1 LITTQHLI
9 VGVVCVHKL
18 VVIGSAEK
26 STMSRRETAAE
37 IKARWGKPGVS
48 KGNSIA
54 ENYARNVAGSAGPLF
69 DQPKTVLN
77 DFAGCIA
84 KLTPLL
90 AMPNMTGV
98 PRTNLKGVIEFL
110 QGYQAPQSVASDET
124 LRVKELEKEL
134 AALKLAASE
143 EASKKVGVSAPAGS
157 LPPPSTY
164 AEAVRREFNRA
175 KHAEARADK
184 LNRAKMVAVSS
195 AAAAIRQQEKEK
207 FLREKFKE
215 GYVPLD
221 VRKNKQRIASE
232 AKTKKKPT
240 SVVQKAA
247 LVAHTFVRF
256 TRAQMREH
264 QLQVLKA
271 TGCDRWFSV
280 AERAAY
286 KALSPARKAE
296 IKAQRT
302 LNTEL
307 AQAKKAAEREKF
319 RQERQ
324 QRVAAL
330 AKARVEALARSN
342 PKQVYKGKG
351 KATKMPPHCS
361 HRFEINSAGTRTVC
375 RDCGAFGTDA

>member
-1 LITTQHLI
+1 
-9 VGVVCVHKL
+9 
-18 VVIGSAEK
+18 
-26 STMSRRETAAE
+26 MSRRETAAE
-37 IKARWGKPGVS
+37 IKARWAEKPSTPKDAARPPPGGTPVTTVEACCE
-48 KGNSIA
+48 NIRQIFADPSI
-54 ENYARNVAGSAGPLF
+54 
-69 DQPKTVLN
+69 
-77 DFAGCIA
+77 
-84 KLTPLL
+84 
-90 AMPNMTGV
+90 
-98 PRTNLKGVIEFL
+98 KGVTHEKAKAAWRFL
-110 QGYQAPQSVASDET
+110 QSFTGIQPQSGSQTDAARID
-124 LRVKELEKEL
+124 ELEKEL

-143 EASKKVGVSAPAGS
+143 EASKKVGASAPAGS

-184 LNRAKMVAVSS
+184 LNRAKMAAVSS
-195 AAAAIRQQEKEK
+195 AAAVIRQQEKEK

-232 AKTKKKPT
+232 ANKKVKPT

-271 TGCDRWFSV
+271 TGCDKWFSA

-361 HRFEINSAGTRTVC
+361 HRFVINDSGTRTVC

>member
-1 LITTQHLI
+1 
-9 VGVVCVHKL
+9 
-18 VVIGSAEK
+18 
-26 STMSRRETAAE
+26 MSRRETAAE
-37 IKARWGKPGVS
+37 IKARVMGKSGSS

-54 ENYARNVAGSAGPLF
+54 ENYAKNVVGSAGPLF
-69 DQPKTVLN
+69 DQPKVVLN
-77 DFAGCIA
+77 DFVGCIA
-84 KLTPLL
+84 KLSPLL

-98 PRTNLKGVIEFL
+98 PRTNLKAVIAFL
-110 QGYQAPQSVASDET
+110 QDYRGPSQSGLQTDAARID
-124 LRVKELEKEL
+124 ELEKEL

-143 EASKKVGVSAPAGS
+143 EASKKAGVSAPAGS

-184 LNRAKMVAVSS
+184 LNRAKMAAVSS

-207 FLREKFKE
+207 HLREKFKE

-232 AKTKKKPT
+232 AKVKTKPT

-247 LVAHTFVRF
+247 LVAHAFVRF

-271 TGCDRWFSV
+271 TGCDRWFSA

-302 LNTEL
+302 LNTKL
-307 AQAKKAAEREKF
+307 VQAKKAAEREKF

-330 AKARVEALARSN
+330 TKARVEALARSN

-351 KATKMPPHCS
+351 KATKMPPRCS
-361 HRFEINSAGTRTVC
+361 HRFEINSTGTRTVC

>member
-1 LITTQHLI
+1 
-9 VGVVCVHKL
+9 
-18 VVIGSAEK
+18 
-26 STMSRRETAAE
+26 MSRRETAAE
-37 IKARWGKPGVS
+37 IKARVMGK
-48 KGNSIA
+48 SIS
-54 ENYARNVAGSAGPLF
+54 ENYKKNVGPAGPLF
-69 DQPKTVLN
+69 DLPKVPLG
-77 DFAGCIA
+77 DFGGCIA

-98 PRTNLKGVIEFL
+98 PRVNLKGVIDFL
-110 QGYQAPQSVASDET
+110 SNYREPSQQSGSQTNAA
-124 LRVKELEKEL
+124 RVDELEKEL
-134 AALKLAASE
+134 AALKLAASV
-143 EASKKVGVSAPAGS
+143 EASKKPDVPASGGT

-175 KHAEARADK
+175 RHAEARADK
-184 LNRAKMVAVSS
+184 LNRAKMAAVSS
-195 AAAAIRQQEKEK
+195 AAASIRQQEKELA
-207 FLREKFKE
+207 LREKFKE

-232 AKTKKKPT
+232 AKAKKKPT

-264 QLQVLKA
+264 QVQVLKA
-271 TGCDRWFSV
+271 TGCDRWFSA

-302 LNTEL
+302 LNAEL
-307 AQAKKAAEREKF
+307 AQAAKAAEREKF

-324 QRVAAL
+324 QRVTAL

-361 HRFEINSAGTRTVC
+361 HRFEINATGTRTVC

>member
-1 LITTQHLI
+1 
-9 VGVVCVHKL
+9 
-18 VVIGSAEK
+18 
-26 STMSRRETAAE
+26 MSRRETAAE
-37 IKARWGKPGVS
+37 IKARMTGKPS
-48 KGNSIA
+48 TP
-54 ENYARNVAGSAGPLF
+54 NVAAKPPPGGTPVT
-69 DQPKTVLN
+69 TVEACCEN
-77 DFAGCIA
+77 IRQIFADPSI
-84 KLTPLL
+84 
-90 AMPNMTGV
+90 
-98 PRTNLKGVIEFL
+98 KGVTHEKAKAAWRFL
-110 QGYQAPQSVASDET
+110 QSFTGTQSQSGSRTDAA
-124 LRVKELEKEL
+124 RVDELEKEL

-143 EASKKVGVSAPAGS
+143 EASKKAGVSAPAGS

-184 LNRAKMVAVSS
+184 LNRAKMAAVSS
-195 AAAAIRQQEKEK
+195 AAAAIRQQEKER

-221 VRKNKQRIASE
+221 VRRNKQRIASE
-232 AKTKKKPT
+232 AKTKVKPT

-271 TGCDRWFSV
+271 TGCDKWFSA

-324 QRVAAL
+324 QRVATL

-361 HRFEINSAGTRTVC
+361 HRFEINASGTRTVC

>member
-1 LITTQHLI
+1 
-9 VGVVCVHKL
+9 
-18 VVIGSAEK
+18 
-26 STMSRRETAAE
+26 MSRRETAAE
-37 IKARWGKPGVS
+37 IKARVTGKSSTP
-48 KGNSIA
+48 
-54 ENYARNVAGSAGPLF
+54 NVATKPPPGGTPVT
-69 DQPKTVLN
+69 TVEACCSN
-77 DFAGCIA
+77 IQAIFADPSI
-84 KLTPLL
+84 
-90 AMPNMTGV
+90 
-98 PRTNLKGVIEFL
+98 KGVAHERAKAAWRFL
-110 QGYQAPQSVASDET
+110 QSFTGTQSQSGSQTDAA
-124 LRVKELEKEL
+124 RVDELEKEL
-134 AALKLAASE
+134 AAFKLAASE
-143 EASKKVGVSAPAGS
+143 EASRKVGVSAPAGS

-184 LNRAKMVAVSS
+184 LNRAKMAAVSS
-195 AAAAIRQQEKEK
+195 DAAAVRQQEKERY
-207 FLREKFKE
+207 LREKFKE

-221 VRKNKQRIASE
+221 VRRNKQRIASE
-232 AKTKKKPT
+232 AKTKIKPT

-271 TGCDRWFSV
+271 TGCDKWFSA

-302 LNTEL
+302 LNAEL
-307 AQAKKAAEREKF
+307 VQARKAAERERF

-324 QRVAAL
+324 QRVVAL
-330 AKARVEALARSN
+330 TKARVEALARSN

-361 HRFEINSAGTRTVC
+361 HRFEINSTGTRTVC